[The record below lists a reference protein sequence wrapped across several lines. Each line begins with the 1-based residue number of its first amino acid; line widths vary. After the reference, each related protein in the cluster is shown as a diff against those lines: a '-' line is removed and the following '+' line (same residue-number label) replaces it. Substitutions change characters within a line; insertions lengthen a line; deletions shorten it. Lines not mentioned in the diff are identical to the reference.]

1 MATKR
6 SEIDKY
12 SMEQKNPTT
21 KKPASKNKSGKS
33 KTENIVSAPTDKMQH
48 KSRETDIQNLW
59 EERKVYKVDEKT
71 TELPTYVIR
80 EMPTP
85 VHRLSTDTLRRKIHQ
100 DIFLKSETMKGHAVA
115 YTPLW
120 ETFPFSI
127 EASVIKENS
136 KKTSGNIINFRKHC
150 RQLYGERLRSQQQK
164 LMKLGVFADWSSADK
179 TLDAR
184 HETKLFSFFDRLRD
198 TKYLQDEL
206 KLSQWCPNCVTPLE
220 PGKTVTPV
228 STNISYTYV
237 KFPFNTGFE
246 EFGSEIFFA
255 IRFPITHLWEIAG
268 IIGIGIYENTP
279 FCLTELDNQYH
290 IFAEPQL
297 KQFANPNT
305 KDKNVPKLLTKLNA
319 KQLNNCTL
327 SHPLF
332 SLTDLPF
339 FTIPE
344 KTIDNMADPSE
355 KKELMDGIIPLNPAH
370 HTLSH
375 NIFNE
380 LPHIRNTIN
389 SKFISST
396 STTPIFDE
404 TGRFTEDADTL
415 CGLYLNN
422 AIQFITDELES
433 RKCLI
438 NARKRKIE
446 HLECQHC
453 NGISVLRPFRHW
465 TFTTSSVVVSDEIT
479 TSPEYWEHYGEDIR
493 NDIKNEMVR
502 VSDMQISSQRQWG
515 VPLPVLRC
523 DNCNHLITDK
533 KILRTVRSAIRR
545 GSEHWFR
552 LSVEEL
558 LPTDAACNNCHSKDF
573 RKESTY
579 IESYFANLLQ
589 TLDTSDFKKSTL
601 ETTTNVVFAPRTP
614 FIKWLG
620 ELSVL
625 AVSLQLSRPS
635 RESHP
640 FKHLLLNEID
650 EVVWETEIHDN
661 ILEKYPA
668 DVIRLFSI
676 TPDIHQAPQENVEV
690 EKLEA
695 LIEIH
700 YQNYECMKK
709 IFYKAAEIL
718 SGFKKTEKEKHKAIL
733 RDSIVKDYDKLQ
745 KQDSL
750 ALMITHQL
758 LIHLQEEYEKNDF
771 LKMWVLLFEFCQSEL
786 DFYVGICETEKSES
800 DYITLTYILMVLLQR
815 IAPILPY
822 LAEELY
828 REVFSTTTSI
838 FEEKWHHIPQIND
851 ERNAN
856 DEWESLKQSY
866 RSNTQ

>member
-1 MATKR
+1 MN
-6 SEIDKY
+6 
-12 SMEQKNPTT
+12 QKNSSTNKSP
-21 KKPASKNKSGKS
+21 SKNTVRMSE
-33 KTENIVSAPTDKMQH
+33 TERTVSVPTDKIQH
-48 KSRETDIQNLW
+48 KSHEPDILNLW
-59 EERKVYKVDEKT
+59 EKRKVYRVDEKT

-85 VHRLSTDTLRRKIHQ
+85 VHRLSTDTLRRKIYQ
-100 DIFLKSETMKGHAVA
+100 DIFLKYETMQGNTVA

-127 EASVIKENS
+127 EASVIKENNT
-136 KKTSGNIINFRKHC
+136 KTTGNIINFRKHC
-150 RQLYGERLRSQQQK
+150 RQLYSECLKSQQQK
-164 LMKLGVFADWSSADK
+164 LKKLGVFADWSSADK
-179 TLDAR
+179 TLEAR

-206 KLSQWCPNCVTPLE
+206 KLSHWCPTCVTPLE

-228 STNISYTYV
+228 TTNILYTYV

-246 EFGSEIFFA
+246 EFGSEIFFV

-279 FCLTELDNQYH
+279 FCLTELDNHYY

-297 KQFANPNT
+297 KQFDNPTNT
-305 KDKNVPKLLTKLNA
+305 KENNVPKILAKLNA

-327 SHPLF
+327 SHPLY

-344 KTIDNMADPSE
+344 IILDNVSDSSE
-355 KKELMDGIIPLNPAH
+355 KRELMDGIIPLNPAH

-389 SKFISST
+389 SKFLSST

-433 RKCLI
+433 RECLI

-465 TFTTSSVVVSDEIT
+465 TFTTSSVDESDEIT
-479 TSPEYWEHYGEDIR
+479 TSPEYWEHYDEEIR
-493 NDIKNEMVR
+493 NEIKSVMMG

-515 VPLPVLRC
+515 IPLPVLRC

-558 LPTDAACNNCHSKDF
+558 LPTDATCLNCHSKDF

-579 IESYFANLLQ
+579 IESNFANLLQ
-589 TLDTSDFKKSTL
+589 TLDISDFKKSTL
-601 ETTTNVVFAPRTP
+601 ETTTSIAFVPRTP

-635 RESHP
+635 KESHP
-640 FKHLLLNEID
+640 FKHLKLNEID
-650 EVVWETEIHDN
+650 EVVWETEIHEDF
-661 ILEKYPA
+661 LEKYPA
-668 DVIRLFSI
+668 DLIRLFSI
-676 TPDIHQAPQENVEV
+676 TPDIHHELHENIEQQQ
-690 EKLEA
+690 LET
-695 LIEIH
+695 LIESH
-700 YQNYECMKK
+700 FQNYESIKK
-709 IFYKAAEIL
+709 ILCQVAEIL
-718 SGFKKTEKEKHKAIL
+718 SGYKKTSKEKQQSIL
-733 RDSIVKDYDKLQ
+733 HGSNVKKYGKFQ

-750 ALMITHQL
+750 AILITHQL
-758 LIHLQEEYEKNDF
+758 QTHLQEVYEQNDF
-771 LKMWVLLFEFCQSEL
+771 YKMWVLLFEFCQSEL
-786 DFYVGICETEKSES
+786 TFYLGICKTRES
-800 DYITLTYILMVLLQR
+800 DSVYIALTTIFMVLLQR

-828 REVFSTTTSI
+828 SEVYSTTRSI
-838 FEEKWHHIPQIND
+838 FEEKWYHIPQIND
-851 ERNAN
+851 EINSK
-856 DEWESLKQSY
+856 DEWEALKQSNQ
-866 RSNTQ
+866 SKTE

>member
-1 MATKR
+1 MKQKKTSDKNSTVTR
-6 SEIDKY
+6 S
-12 SMEQKNPTT
+12 NR
-21 KKPASKNKSGKS
+21 KS
-33 KTENIVSAPTDKMQH
+33 KQKDIVSAPTDRMQH
-48 KSRETDIQNLW
+48 KSRETDIQDLW
-59 EERKVYKVDEKT
+59 DKRKVYKFNEKT
-71 TELPTYVIR
+71 AELPTYVMR

-85 VHRLSTDTLRRKIHQ
+85 VHRLSTDTLRRKIYQ
-100 DIFLKSETMKGHAVA
+100 DIFLKSETMQGHSVA

-120 ETFPFSI
+120 ETFPFNI
-127 EASVIKENS
+127 EASVIKENNT
-136 KKTSGNIINFRKHC
+136 KTTGNIINFRKQC
-150 RQLYGERLRSQQQK
+150 RQLYSERLKSQQQK
-164 LMKLGVFADWSSADK
+164 FKNLGIFADWSSAEK
-179 TLDAR
+179 TLEAR

-206 KLSQWCPNCVTPLE
+206 RLSHWCPNCVTPLE
-220 PGKTVTPV
+220 QGKTVTPV
-228 STNISYTYV
+228 STNILYTYV

-246 EFGSEIFFA
+246 EFGREISFA
-255 IRFPITHLWEIAG
+255 VRFPISHLWEIAG

-279 FCLTELDNQYH
+279 FCLTEYDDQYL

-297 KQFANPNT
+297 NQFVKPNS
-305 KDKNVPKLLTKLNA
+305 KDKTVPKLLAKLNA

-332 SLTDLPF
+332 SLTDLLF

-344 KTIDNMADPSE
+344 NTVDNVSDSAE
-355 KKELMDGIIPLNPAH
+355 KRELMDGIIPLNPAH

-389 SKFISST
+389 SKFLSST

-433 RKCLI
+433 RECLI

-446 HLECQHC
+446 YLECQHC

-465 TFTTSSVVVSDEIT
+465 TFSTSSVGVSDEIT
-479 TSPEYWEHYGEDIR
+479 TSPEYWEHYDEEIR
-493 NDIKNEMVR
+493 NDIKIEMMG

-515 VPLPVLRC
+515 IPLPVLRC

-558 LPTDAACNNCHSKDF
+558 LPTDAICTNCNSKDF

-589 TLDTSDFKKSTL
+589 TLDISDFKKSTH
-601 ETTTNVVFAPRTP
+601 ETTTNVAFVPRTP

-635 RESHP
+635 KESHP
-640 FKHLLLNEID
+640 FKHLKLNEID
-650 EVVWETEIHDN
+650 EVVRDTEIHDS

-668 DVIRLFSI
+668 DIIRLFSI
-676 TPDIHQAPQENVEV
+676 TPDIHQDLQENAEA
-690 EKLEA
+690 EQLET
-695 LIEIH
+695 LIEKHCQSYESIKKTY
-700 YQNYECMKK
+700 YQ
-709 IFYKAAEIL
+709 AAEIL
-718 SGFKKTEKEKHKAIL
+718 TGFKKTEKEKRQAIL
-733 RDSIVKDYDKLQ
+733 HGSHVTEYDKFRN
-745 KQDSL
+745 QDFL
-750 ALMITHQL
+750 ALLITRQL
-758 LIHLQEEYEKNDF
+758 LTHLQEEYEKNDF
-771 LKMWVLLFEFCQSEL
+771 YKIWVLLFEFCQSEL
-786 DFYVGICETEKSES
+786 DFYIGVCKTEKSDS
-800 DYITLTYILMVLLQR
+800 VYIALTTIYIVLLQR

-828 REVFSTTTSI
+828 REVFSTTSSI
-838 FEEKWHHIPQIND
+838 FEEKWYHIPQIID
-851 ERNAN
+851 EINID
-856 DEWESLKQSY
+856 DEWESLKQSN
-866 RSNTQ
+866 RSKN